1 MRDILFNALNY
12 GAIGCVLFFIILV
25 IISRTKIFEAVRDEE
40 GQFRKGIS
48 PKGIFGLS
56 LMLGFFVGII
66 WWSTAGFAQTIEQP
80 DFYLLW
86 WNAFLTF
93 MVIHLFDLVVIDLM
107 LIVWWHPKFLNLPET
122 DYYTK
127 SAPHIKGFIKGIPLG
142 AVLSMVISLLYLA
155 I

>member
-1 MRDILFNALNY
+1 MEDMLFNALNY
-12 GAIGCVLFFIILV
+12 GAIGSVLFFLILV

-40 GQFRKGIS
+40 GQFRKGIA

-66 WWSTAGFAQTIEQP
+66 WWSNASFAQIVENP

-93 MVIHLFDLVVIDLM
+93 MVIHIFDLVVIDLM
-107 LIVWWHPKFLNLPET
+107 LIVWWHPKFLNLPDT

-127 SAPHIKGFIKGIPLG
+127 VRPHVQGFIKGIPLG

-155 I
+155 F